1 MLPGMRNRTRVE
13 FLLAAAVLGGLM
25 ATGCMLG
32 RIQPG
37 SAAYVH
43 VAANGVVTFWGA
55 PVDLDKL
62 PKRLKDAG
70 VASNT
75 LIKIVPHGEV
85 SNRILHGLAANLAR
99 NGLPKVVIVEPR
111 KAVTI
116 VDGQTVEEVAADED
130 NPQPSRIP

>member
-1 MLPGMRNRTRVE
+1 MRNRTRVE
-13 FLLAAAVLGGLM
+13 YLLAAAMLGGLL

-85 SNRILHGLAANLAR
+85 SNRIHWPGYRRAVRVLERQMKWRRFCAGVTCRKGTGRLP
-99 NGLPKVVIVEPR
+99 LPKLGR
-111 KAVTI
+111 
-116 VDGQTVEEVAADED
+116 
-130 NPQPSRIP
+130 R